1 METMSTNPI
10 DIALVLL
17 VGLSTLGG
25 LMHGFSRLVVGTLAA
40 LTGIFLGFWFYGV
53 VAGPLVPYV
62 SRKEIAYAIGFIIIL
77 GACVLIGAVAGR
89 ILASVFKWVGLS
101 WMDRLLGGAAGFV
114 RGAIIAVALM
124 TVVLACA
131 PAPPPQVIL
140 EAKLMPYVMQASRV
154 LVAATPSELKQ
165 AFEETQH
172 RVREIWEQHTSPLD
186 RHLENKA

>member
-1 METMSTNPI
+1 MSTNPI

-40 LTGIFLGFWFYGV
+40 ITGIFLGFWFYGV
-53 VAGPLVPYV
+53 AAGPIIPYV
-62 SRKEIAYAIGFIIIL
+62 SRKEIAYALGFLIIL
-77 GACVLIGAVAGR
+77 GVCMIVGAIAGR
-89 ILASVFKWVGLS
+89 ILASLFKWVGLS

-131 PAPPPQVIL
+131 PAPPPAVIL
-140 EAKLMPYVMQASRV
+140 QAKLMPYVMQASRV
-154 LVAATPSELKQ
+154 LAAMTPSQLKD
-165 AFEETQH
+165 AFEDTQH
-172 RVREIWEQHTSPLD
+172 RMREIWEQQSAPVNHP
-186 RHLENKA
+186 LENKA